1 MEPRRS
7 VIRNH
12 AAFSCLR
19 ASLFLCSFAVLSSIF
34 AGRLAA
40 QDDQYR
46 RLADLATTAMGE
58 HRLDDALAVFREMHA
73 MLPSART
80 LWSLGRVHYERGE
93 YVLAIG
99 YLDEALVDPRRPL
112 SADALVEATAL
123 RDRARA
129 LTGEVQILVTPSDAT
144 VLVDD
149 VETSAR
155 TLRLDPGAH
164 AIRFERSGYEPG
176 ARRVEIRGGEA
187 LRVELELVQ
196 RGPRD
201 VGVTIREPALPVGP
215 IPVEVASE
223 SPGLSLYLQ
232 PLSMDGSRG
241 PSGPRERV
249 CEAPCSATLTAGM
262 YEASVALGDAQP
274 LFTGTTIP
282 LTRPMR
288 IDLAYV
294 GPGDSQR
301 DWAIVASVLL
311 AAGIA
316 GVVIGAYDLANSG
329 SPVGPVVLLT
339 GGLLATLFGVFSL
352 PFAVTEGSAHAYV
365 RGIPLP
371 E

>member
-7 VIRNH
+7 VMRNH
-12 AAFSCLR
+12 AVFSCLR
-19 ASLFLCSFAVLSSIF
+19 ASLFVCSLVVLSSIF
-34 AGRLAA
+34 ARRLAA

-129 LTGEVQILVTPSDAT
+129 LTGEIQILVTPSDAT

-187 LRVELELVQ
+187 LRVEVELDQ

-201 VGVTIREPALPVGP
+201 AGTIREPALPVGP
-215 IPVEVASE
+215 MPVEVASE
-223 SPGLSLYLQ
+223 SPGLSLHLQ
-232 PLSMDGSRG
+232 PLSMDRSRG

-249 CEAPCSATLTAGM
+249 CEAPCSVTLPAGM

-288 IDLAYV
+288 IDIAYV

-301 DWAIVASVLL
+301 DWAIVASALF
-311 AAGIA
+311 AAGVA
-316 GVVIGAYDLANSG
+316 GVVIGAYDLADSG
-329 SPVGPVVLLT
+329 DSAGPVLLLG
-339 GGLLATLFGVFSL
+339 GGLLVTLFGVFSL
-352 PFAVTEGSAHAYV
+352 PFAVTEGSSQAYV
-365 RGIPLP
+365 RAMPL
-371 E
+371 EE

>member
-1 MEPRRS
+1 MRH
-7 VIRNH
+7 H
-12 AAFSCLR
+12 ATFSWLR
-19 ASLFLCSFAVLSSIF
+19 ALLFMCSLAVFSSAF

-112 SADALVEATAL
+112 SADALAEATAL

-144 VLVDD
+144 VLIDD

-187 LRVELELVQ
+187 LRVELELAQ
-196 RGPRD
+196 RGPID
-201 VGVTIREPALPVGP
+201 IGVTIQRPALPVGP
-215 IPVEVASE
+215 IPVEVASD
-223 SPGLSLYLQ
+223 SPGLSLHLQ

-241 PSGPRERV
+241 PSGPREHV
-249 CEAPCSATLTAGM
+249 CEAPCSVTLPAGM
-262 YEASVALGDAQP
+262 YEASVALGEAQP

-301 DWAIVASVLL
+301 DWAIVAGVLL
-311 AAGIA
+311 AAAVG
-316 GVVIGAYDLANSG
+316 GVASSIVDFSDGGEI
-329 SPVGPVVLLT
+329 VGPVVLLT
-339 GGLLATLFGVFSL
+339 GGVLATIFFVVSL
-352 PFAVTEGSAHAYV
+352 PFAVTERSSQAYA
-365 RGIPLP
+365 RAIPLP